1 MRLLRKSKAA
11 LVGGLFHFSVT
22 KRPGGLFWAQ
32 RGLWIRSGGP
42 QAEVPAKR
50 PNAWARPAESSRG
63 YLSLAVGSA
72 DGSGFRLARARE
84 NIRETTR
91 RTAPSK

>member
-42 QAEVPAKR
+42 QAAKSPLKGR
-50 PNAWARPAESSRG
+50 THGRG
-63 YLSLAVGSA
+63 PLSHLGA
-72 DGSGFRLARARE
+72 
-84 NIRETTR
+84 I
-91 RTAPSK
+91 